1 MLKML
6 KINKSGSVRTT
17 VIILFILGLYVLF
30 ETLQKLSSSVSC
42 QNEQLYKAELHP
54 LYMTVV
60 DVCTPWII
68 PPPANWAL
76 LT

>member
-54 LYMTVV
+54 LYMTV
-60 DVCTPWII
+60 DFCTPWII